1 MPDKIAPKLFSIN
14 PPQKP
19 PTGGPPPVDP
29 IGEDAGKR
37 GETYQVN
44 GFKQAGRLGGSNAGL
59 KVCLARIQHDHR
71 QTVRED
77 KARQDQLMRP
87 YREKLNSHE
96 HDVERLLQEIE
107 GIKGHRLPKLH
118 ERIDVLKR
126 EISDIRQDP
135 KAHIGHD
142 SGKAGFIIG
151 LIILLFLTLYLF
163 VFYSSASYSAFF
175 KTFEITNIGV
185 ANSIFDPQAISKA
198 LSEGVTELVLILTIP
213 FVFLGLGY
221 LIHKIQ
227 EATGWTKYLRIGL
240 LVLVTFLFDAILA
253 YEITHK
259 IHEIK
264 QQGSFIA
271 QPDYTVEMAM
281 RNVQF
286 WMIIFAGFVVYLI
299 WGFVFDIVMEA
310 HGKLDAVSVAIRE
323 RRSKIVDTE
332 HAIAK
337 LEAENLRKEEEIASH
352 KKEVAKLKKF
362 IDGGHVITDDFE
374 QSVFQFAQGW
384 MAWMKQSGMAK
395 DDLDR
400 ADEVVHGFVRITF
413 GSDTSEYPVG

>member
-1 MPDKIAPKLFSIN
+1 MLKRDIPKLFSIRQN
-14 PPQKP
+14 DAAG
-19 PTGGPPPVDP
+19 TGGPPEEPKEEVTK
-29 IGEDAGKR
+29 A
-37 GETYQVN
+37 ETYQTN
-44 GFKQAGRLGGSNAGL
+44 GFKQAGRLGGSTAGL

-96 HDVERLLQEIE
+96 HDVERLVQEID
-107 GIKGHRLPKLH
+107 GIKDHRIPKLND
-118 ERIDVLKR
+118 RIEGLKR

-151 LIILLFLTLYLF
+151 LIILLFLTVYLF

-198 LSEGVTELVLILTIP
+198 LAEGVTELVLILTIP

-227 EATGWTKYLRIGL
+227 AASGWAKYLKVAM
-240 LVLVTFLFDAILA
+240 LVFVTFLFDAILA

-259 IHEIK
+259 IHDIK
-264 QQGSFIA
+264 QQGSFTE
-271 QPDYTVEMAM
+271 QPDYTVNMAM
-281 RNVQF
+281 TNVQF

-323 RRSKIVDTE
+323 RRTR
-332 HAIAK
+332 IADAEQGIAR
-337 LEAENLRKEEEIASH
+337 LETDKLRKEEEIAAH
-352 KKEVAKLKKF
+352 KKEVAKLKEF
-362 IDGGHVITDDFE
+362 IEQGHVITKDFE
-374 QSVFQFAQGW
+374 QSVFQFVQGW
-384 MAWMKQSGMAK
+384 MAWMKGSGMVK
-395 DDLDR
+395 HDLDK
-400 ADEVVHGFVRITF
+400 ANEVVHEFVQITF
-413 GSDTSEYPVG
+413 GRDTTMQLPG